1 MPGINT
7 KNDIYLSTTTY
18 TTKNL
23 AKTQKQ
29 YDKVAQELSTGGESG
44 DFSTVSNPKQFINLQ
59 GVYNRNESYVRGC
72 EYNAG
77 KTASMVTV
85 LDQVREIASKM
96 QVEISLARSS
106 PLASQQNFTNQAND
120 YLRQLTSLLNDPF
133 AGNYTFAGTKNSIPP
148 VVDLLSL
155 PSVSPGAGPDT
166 SYYQGSTS
174 PYTFQAADDLLISI
188 NVKADNAGFEQL
200 IRALRLCKDA
210 SISAQDTTS
219 VQRLTQA
226 NDLCNTALQSMI
238 QDDATLRSY
247 CSQLENAVEK
257 IKTDNGLIGELIQK
271 FGYKPTPEVMGQ
283 YFQEKTNMALQQEIS
298 MQSTKQLKNF
308 LENFPR

>member
-1 MPGINT
+1 MPRIDA
-7 KNDIYLSTTTY
+7 KNDIYLSTTSY

-44 DFSTVSNPKQFINLQ
+44 DFSTVSNPKQFINFQ
-59 GVYNRNESYVRGC
+59 SIYNRNESYVHGC
-72 EYNAG
+72 EYNSG
-77 KTASMVTV
+77 KTTSMITV
-85 LDQVREIASKM
+85 VDQIREIASKM
-96 QVEISLARSS
+96 QTEISLARSS

-120 YLRQLTSLLNDPF
+120 YLRQLTSLLNNQF
-133 AGNYTFAGTKNSIPP
+133 TGSYTFAGTKNSIAP
-148 VVDLLSL
+148 VVDLLTL
-155 PSVSPGAGPDT
+155 PSILPGSGPDT

-188 NVKADNAGFEQL
+188 NVKADNPGFEQL

-210 SISAQDTTS
+210 SISAQDTTNID
-219 VQRLTQA
+219 RLTQA

-247 CSQLENAVEK
+247 CSQLENTIEK
-257 IKTDNGLIGELIQK
+257 IKIDNGLVGELIQK
-271 FGYKPTPEVMGQ
+271 FGYTPIPEIMGR
-283 YFQEKTNMALQQEIS
+283 YFEEKTNMALQQEIS

-308 LENFPR
+308 LDNFPR